1 MNFLHTYYHDGAM
14 FCGHMLK
21 KDFSNVAKILLIMD
35 PLDTYM
41 LLLFFATY
49 VS

>member
-1 MNFLHTYYHDGAM
+1 M
-14 FCGHMLK
+14 FRGHMPK
-21 KDFSNVAKILLIMD
+21 RDFSNVVKILLIMD